1 MDRLEGMIKGYQMKQ
16 KMIAAITAKNEELI
30 SDILQQAQD
39 DDELLKELVEL
50 INLEPGKRKTI
61 DDDLKQREKDTEEEF
76 RRLKGEA
83 WRPRIESMKPY
94 IRSDKT
100 FNDWARKDTWAQDTG
115 GEFVEGIPKRLL
127 DNSEIN
133 EVWMIAVKEVEKETP
148 EPETAQMKPQMKPKK
163 KRTKKK
169 RTKKK
174 RTKKKRTKKKRTK
187 KKKR

>member
-1 MDRLEGMIKGYQMKQ
+1 MKQ

-30 SDILQQAQD
+30 SDILQQAQ

-76 RRLKGEA
+76 RRLKEEA
-83 WRPRIESMKPY
+83 WRPRIDSIKRY
-94 IRSDKT
+94 IIQGKT
-100 FNDWARKDTWAQDTG
+100 FNEWAREDPWAQDTG

-127 DNSEIN
+127 GNSEID
-133 EVWMIAVKEVEKETP
+133 EVWMIAEREVKQGTGTEP
-148 EPETAQMKPQMKPKK
+148 EPETAQMKPKK
-163 KRTKKK
+163 E